1 MRIVEV
7 VLLVIHVLGF
17 SALIGGLMAQLKAPV
32 KKVTSLVRDGAGT
45 TVVSGLLLMWPVEV
59 RDKDT
64 VNHASIGVLTVIGI
78 VILGLVMSQVRKA
91 QWAPA
96 LYWATVGLTAANVV
110 VALAWPPSGS

>member
-1 MRIVEV
+1 MKVVEV
-7 VLLVIHVLGF
+7 VLLVIHVVAF
-17 SALIGGLMAQLKAPV
+17 SALIGGLLAQLKAPV
-32 KKVTSLVRDGAGT
+32 KKVTALVRDGSGA

-64 VNHASIGVLTVIGI
+64 VNHASIGVLTVVGV

-91 QWAPA
+91 EWKPA
-96 LYWATVGLTAANVV
+96 LYWATVGLTAVNVV